1 MKKIL
6 LAMGLA
12 AALAVQVSAAD
23 LWQYSDTLSIDM
35 STAKVT
41 VRNGQQILEFEGT
54 EKTSDGT
61 CVYSYVYNLTEK
73 TIQVKEME
81 KTTSKLHYK
90 STFPAEPTNSPNP
103 VIRDRAAMAQA
114 VYDRVMEKK

>member
-41 VRNGQQILEFEGT
+41 VQNGQQILEFEGT
-54 EKTSDGT
+54 EKISDGT

-81 KTTSKLHYK
+81 KTTPKLHYT
-90 STFPAEPTNSPNP
+90 STFPAEPANSPNP